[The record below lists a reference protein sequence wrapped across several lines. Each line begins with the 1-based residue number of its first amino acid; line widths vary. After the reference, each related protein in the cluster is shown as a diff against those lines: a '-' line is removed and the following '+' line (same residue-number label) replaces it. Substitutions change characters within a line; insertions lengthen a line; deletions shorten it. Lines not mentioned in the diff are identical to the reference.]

1 MLQQTFI
8 CPRCSGQN
16 PAGQQFCGTCGARLF
31 RQQQQA
37 YGPQQMYSCPKC
49 GQAVPNDLKFC
60 GSCGTQ
66 LNWPTQPQMPP
77 TPVYPQQPQGVSQQT
92 YTIERKLLFIP
103 RASTRKFIGIGVHR
117 QFYNLVITD
126 RRIIA
131 GRTGID
137 LVKGISRA
145 MQDKKKYADWEPEQI
160 LQADKRNFAF
170 QFSNLQVLELK
181 KGALGGYAYM
191 IPHDRAGNR
200 KKIFFDRK
208 YYSEVENVLKQ
219 IAAYILK

>member
-1 MLQQTFI
+1 MQQKMI
-8 CPRCSGQN
+8 CPRCGGQN
-16 PAGQQFCGTCGARLF
+16 PVGQQFCGTCGARLF
-31 RQQQQA
+31 
-37 YGPQQMYSCPKC
+37 GPQQTQGSQPIYTCPGC
-49 GQAVPNDLKFC
+49 GQTVPSGLRFC
-60 GSCGTQ
+60 GNCGTS
-66 LNWPTQPQMPP
+66 LNWPTQQQIQSV
-77 TPVYPQQPQGVSQQT
+77 PVYPQQPQGISQQT
-92 YTIERKLLFIP
+92 YTTERKLLFVP

-126 RRIIA
+126 RRILA

-137 LVKGISRA
+137 LVKGVSKA
-145 MQDKKKYADWEPEQI
+145 MQDKTKYADWEPEQI

-191 IPHDRAGNR
+191 IPHDRSGNR

-219 IAAYILK
+219 VAGYILK

>member
-1 MLQQTFI
+1 MLV
-8 CPRCSGQN
+8 CPSCGRQN
-16 PAGQQFCGTCGARLF
+16 PQGQQFCGGCGARLF
-31 RQQQQA
+31 SGGQQQPYGAQQA
-37 YGPQQMYSCPKC
+37 YSCPRC
-49 GQAVPNDLKFC
+49 GQLVAHGVKFC
-60 GSCGTQ
+60 GGCGMP
-66 LNWPTQPQMPP
+66 LNWPTQQQIQSV
-77 TPVYPQQPQGVSQQT
+77 PVYPQQPQGVSQQT
-92 YTIERKLLFIP
+92 YTLERKLLFIP

-160 LQADKRNFAF
+160 LQADKHNFAF
-170 QFSNLQVLELK
+170 QFSNLQILELK

-191 IPHDRAGNR
+191 VAHDKSGN
-200 KKIFFDRK
+200 KKQIFFDRK
-208 YYSEVENVLKQ
+208 YYSEVENVFKQ
-219 IAAYILK
+219 VAGYILK